1 MSDEEAK
8 LKLAKKYELLDPDV
22 RLMLQVKAGDA
33 AAFEALVEKYQARL
47 VGILRHMVSNKEQ
60 AEDLA
65 QEVFLRVYRA
75 RERYVPMAR
84 FSTWLFTITHNVASS
99 ALLKRSRRKEVNL
112 TNSPSGSMPTRPLDT
127 MAKEKSSLMPTR
139 QVDRDELSTIM
150 RQAIDQLGDRQR
162 MALLLSRFEG
172 MSYQEIADTMEL
184 SPQAVKSLLSRA
196 RLKLKTIVEPYV
208 NSGVLPG
215 QLADSASESNEKS
228 AGDETGESFK
238 GSVLETNTLSS
249 QTIGTAAL
257 APGRFA
263 AHTTFSVGEN
273 FVGRFVSSVKP
284 LKFGPRNCA
293 QFSANADEEISTKT
307 MMIDRN
313 IVTPENKDCGPE
325 VNGIKP
331 SDQLT
336 SETFRFGNAPAF
348 NSA

>member
-1 MSDEEAK
+1 MYLCGDLQWKRPKHQGSTAPTFPCDRARQLSDEEAK

-33 AAFEALVEKYQARL
+33 AAFEALVAKYQARL
-47 VGILRHMVSNKEQ
+47 VGILRHMISDKEQ

-75 RERYVPMAR
+75 RERYVPMAK

-139 QVDRDELSTIM
+139 QVDRDELSSIM
-150 RQAIDQLGDRQR
+150 RQAIDQLGDRQK

-208 NSGVLPG
+208 KSGVLPG
-215 QLADSASESNEKS
+215 QLAGGSDSTEESKDESTGQSSKGSES
-228 AGDETGESFK
+228 D
-238 GSVLETNTLSS
+238 
-249 QTIGTAAL
+249 
-257 APGRFA
+257 
-263 AHTTFSVGEN
+263 
-273 FVGRFVSSVKP
+273 
-284 LKFGPRNCA
+284 
-293 QFSANADEEISTKT
+293 D
-307 MMIDRN
+307 
-313 IVTPENKDCGPE
+313 
-325 VNGIKP
+325 
-331 SDQLT
+331 
-336 SETFRFGNAPAF
+336 
-348 NSA
+348 

>member
-1 MSDEEAK
+1 MVVTVPPFSRDRTRQLSDEDAK

-33 AAFEALVEKYQARL
+33 AAFEALVEKYQVRL
-47 VGILRHMVSNKEQ
+47 VGVLRNMVSDREQ

-75 RERYVPMAR
+75 RERYVPLAR

-139 QVDRDELSTIM
+139 QVDRDELSSIM

-196 RLKLKTIVEPYV
+196 RLKLKGIVEPYV
-208 NSGVLPG
+208 DSGVLPG
-215 QLADSASESNEKS
+215 QFADGSSETDEKASDDSTGQSLRGSES
-228 AGDETGESFK
+228 D
-238 GSVLETNTLSS
+238 
-249 QTIGTAAL
+249 
-257 APGRFA
+257 
-263 AHTTFSVGEN
+263 
-273 FVGRFVSSVKP
+273 
-284 LKFGPRNCA
+284 
-293 QFSANADEEISTKT
+293 D
-307 MMIDRN
+307 
-313 IVTPENKDCGPE
+313 
-325 VNGIKP
+325 
-331 SDQLT
+331 
-336 SETFRFGNAPAF
+336 
-348 NSA
+348 

>member
-1 MSDEEAK
+1 MSDEDAK

-33 AAFEALVEKYQARL
+33 AAFEALVEKYQVRL
-47 VGILRHMVSNKEQ
+47 VGVLRNMVSDREQ

-75 RERYVPMAR
+75 RERYVPLAR

-139 QVDRDELSTIM
+139 QVDRDELSSIM

-196 RLKLKTIVEPYV
+196 RLKLKGIVEPYV
-208 NSGVLPG
+208 DSGVLPG
-215 QLADSASESNEKS
+215 QFADGSSETDEKASDDSTGQSLRGSES
-228 AGDETGESFK
+228 D
-238 GSVLETNTLSS
+238 
-249 QTIGTAAL
+249 
-257 APGRFA
+257 
-263 AHTTFSVGEN
+263 
-273 FVGRFVSSVKP
+273 
-284 LKFGPRNCA
+284 
-293 QFSANADEEISTKT
+293 D
-307 MMIDRN
+307 
-313 IVTPENKDCGPE
+313 
-325 VNGIKP
+325 
-331 SDQLT
+331 
-336 SETFRFGNAPAF
+336 
-348 NSA
+348 